1 MLWKTVLDDPQKA
14 PVMLKMFMKSLN
26 NIVSYNVR
34 LDCNVSELRYF
45 VYNVRFKYML
55 NQINIL
61 NITDI

>member
-1 MLWKTVLDDPQKA
+1 
-14 PVMLKMFMKSLN
+14 MLKMFVKSLN
-26 NIVSYNVR
+26 NIGSYNVR

-61 NITDI
+61 NIIDI